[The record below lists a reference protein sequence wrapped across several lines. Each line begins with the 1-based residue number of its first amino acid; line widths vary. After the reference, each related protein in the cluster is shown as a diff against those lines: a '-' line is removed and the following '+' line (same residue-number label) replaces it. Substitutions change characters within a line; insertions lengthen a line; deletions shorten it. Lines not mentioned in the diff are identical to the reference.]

1 MKIGLPKLKDKDPFI
16 LFNKW
21 FELASKREISDP
33 NAISLAT
40 SDSRGFPNVR
50 IVLMKRFDKN
60 GLVFF
65 SNSKSKNSDMYDS
78 LKFILEIKLI

>member
-40 SDSRGFPNVR
+40 N
-50 IVLMKRFDKN
+50 KK
-60 GLVFF
+60 
-65 SNSKSKNSDMYDS
+65 
-78 LKFILEIKLI
+78 